1 MVLSMTGY
9 GGSSLANENYRVSVE
24 LKSLNS
30 KFIEV
35 NLKLPRAYMR
45 QEMELRNYLIK
56 RLERGKVNVLM
67 TVEVINPDLNKL
79 NINKPLVMA
88 YTRELENLR
97 SELQIHAPLDLE
109 YILSLP
115 DAIQTDNSDSDPEEW
130 MMIRQAFETATDRMI
145 ESRSKEGTATLED
158 LRGCRDRIKENLE
171 EIKDLIPDRMQY
183 IRDRIESAINDIK
196 DRAQIDGNRYEQELI
211 YYIEKL
217 DINEEIVR
225 LTKHLEYFEQTLE
238 EKEKS
243 NGKKLG
249 FIAQEMGR
257 EINTIGSK
265 ANNAG
270 IQIRV
275 VRMKEEL
282 ERIKEQVLNIV

>member
-35 NLKLPRAYMR
+35 NMKLPRTYMQ

-56 RLERGKVNVLM
+56 RLVRGKVNVLM
-67 TVEVINPDLNKL
+67 TVEVLNPDLNKL

-97 SELQIHAPLDLE
+97 SELQLHSPISLE

-115 DAIQTDNSDSDPEEW
+115 DAIQTDGQDSDPEEW
-130 MMIRQAFETATDRMI
+130 MMIRQAFETACDRMI
-145 ESRSKEGTATLED
+145 ESRKKEGKATLED
-158 LRGCRDRIKENLE
+158 LRGCRNRIKENLE
-171 EIKDLIPDRMQY
+171 KVKELLPARQQY
-183 IRDRIESAINDIK
+183 IRDRIQNAINEIK

-238 EKEKS
+238 EKERS

-270 IQIRV
+270 IQQHV
-275 VRMKEEL
+275 VQMKEEL

>member
-9 GGSSLANENYRVSVE
+9 GGCTLSNDNYRISVE

-30 KFIEV
+30 KYIEV
-35 NLKLPRAYMR
+35 NMKLPRTYMR
-45 QEMELRNYLIK
+45 QEMELRNFLIK
-56 RLERGKVNVLM
+56 RLERGKVNVLL
-67 TVEVINPDLNKL
+67 TVEVLNPDLNRL
-79 NINKPLVMA
+79 NINEPLVKA

-97 SELQIHAPLDLE
+97 SELQLHSPITLE

-115 DAIQTDNSDSDPEEW
+115 DAIQTDGGESDPEEW
-130 MMIRQAFETATDRMI
+130 TMIKQAFENAADRMV
-145 ESRSKEGTATLED
+145 ESRSKEGAATLAD
-158 LRGCRDRIKENLE
+158 LQGCRDRIKENLE
-171 EIKDLIPDRMQY
+171 AIREVLPERHQY
-183 IRDRIESAINDIK
+183 MRDRIQNAINEIRE
-196 DRAQIDGNRYEQELI
+196 RAQIDGNRYEQELI

-217 DINEEIVR
+217 DINEEMVR
-225 LTKHLEYFEQTLE
+225 LTKHLDYFHTTLN

-265 ANNAG
+265 ANHAG
-270 IQIRV
+270 IQMFV
-275 VRMKEEL
+275 VKMKEDL

>member
-1 MVLSMTGY
+1 MTGY

-35 NLKLPRAYMR
+35 NLKLPRTYMH

-56 RLERGKVNVLM
+56 RLERGKIIVHMSL
-67 TVEVINPDLNKL
+67 EVINPDLNRL

-88 YTRELENLR
+88 YTRDLENLR
-97 SELQIHAPLDLE
+97 SELQIPTPLDLE

-115 DAIQTDNSDSDPEEW
+115 DALHTDRPDSDPEEW
-130 MMIRQAFETATDRMI
+130 MMIRKAFETAIDRLI
-145 ESRSKEGTATLED
+145 ESRTEEGVSTLKD
-158 LRGCRDRIKENLE
+158 LRVCRERIKENLDE
-171 EIKDLIPDRMQY
+171 IRELLPERQKYLRERIGSAVNEIKDRV
-183 IRDRIESAINDIK
+183 
-196 DRAQIDGNRYEQELI
+196 QIDENRYEQELI
-211 YYIEKL
+211 YYIEKM

-225 LTKHLEYFEQTLE
+225 LTKHLEYFGQTLE
-238 EKEKS
+238 EKEKA

-265 ANNAG
+265 ANDAS
-270 IQIRV
+270 IQIHV

-282 ERIKEQVLNIV
+282 ERIKEQILNVV

>member
-30 KFIEV
+30 KYIEV
-35 NLKLPRAYMR
+35 NMKLPRTYMR

-56 RLERGKVNVLM
+56 RLERGKINVLM

-79 NINKPLVMA
+79 NINKPLVLA

-115 DAIQTDNSDSDPEEW
+115 DAIQTDAADSDPEEW

-145 ESRSKEGTATLED
+145 ESRSKEGAATLDD
-158 LRGCRDRIKENLE
+158 LRGCRNRIKENLE
-171 EIKDLIPDRMQY
+171 EIKELLPDRQQY
-183 IRDRIESAINDIK
+183 IRDRIENAINEIR

-249 FIAQEMGR
+249 FISQEMGR

-270 IQIRV
+270 IQQRV